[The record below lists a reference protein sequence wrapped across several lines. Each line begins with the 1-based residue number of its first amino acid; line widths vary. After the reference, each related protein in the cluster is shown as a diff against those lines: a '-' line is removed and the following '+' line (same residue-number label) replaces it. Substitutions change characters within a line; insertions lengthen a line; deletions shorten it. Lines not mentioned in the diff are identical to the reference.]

1 MSHSDDAPDAGKVA
15 AAGEAWKLPKLAP
28 VRARASQPSKR
39 NERSDAARG
48 LGRSGLGRSGLGE
61 AASGSISHKR
71 PPV

>member
-1 MSHSDDAPDAGKVA
+1 VEVAKV
-15 AAGEAWKLPKLAP
+15 GTGT
-28 VRARASQPSKR
+28 RARVSQPSKR